1 MKKIPQGFLLV
12 LEGIDGSGK
21 TTLAQRLAQM
31 LEHQSHDVVL
41 TREPGG
47 TEFGKGLRQVL
58 QHSPLRPLPE
68 AEFLL
73 FAADR
78 MQHISTVVK
87 PALESG
93 KIVISDRM
101 ADSSMAYQ
109 GYGRGIDRDM
119 IASVNTWALQNVVPD
134 LIIYIR
140 LDWKTALQRIEK
152 NRGELT
158 AFEKEKQEFFERV
171 TQGFDAIFKDRPQA
185 ITLDGSQTPDE
196 LFEQARSVVMQKIA
210 QKGV

>member
-1 MKKIPQGFLLV
+1 MKKIPQGFLIV

-21 TTLAQRLAQM
+21 TTLAERLTQALRQ
-31 LEHQSHDVVL
+31 QDYQVVL

-47 TEFGKGLRQVL
+47 TEFGKDVRQLL
-58 QHSPLRPLPE
+58 QHSVVRPIPE

-73 FAADR
+73 FSADR
-78 MQHISTVVK
+78 AHHIQTIVK
-87 PALESG
+87 PSLQNGA
-93 KIVISDRM
+93 IVISDRM

-119 IASVNTWALQNVVPD
+119 ITAVNRWALQNIAPHLTLYVK
-134 LIIYIR
+134 
-140 LDWKTALQRIEK
+140 LDWNIALQRIEK

-171 TQGFDAIFKDRPQA
+171 AQGFDTLFEKRSDVLR
-185 ITLDGSQTPDE
+185 LDGTISPDD
-196 LFEQARSVVMQKIA
+196 LFNQAFSVVMKTIA
-210 QKGV
+210 QAK

>member
-1 MKKIPQGFLLV
+1 MKRIPDGFLIV

-31 LEHQSHDVVL
+31 LQEQAYEVVL

-47 TEFGKGLRQVL
+47 TEFGKNLRQLL
-58 QHSPLRPLPE
+58 QHSTVRPLPE

-78 MQHISTVVK
+78 MQHIASVVK
-87 PALESG
+87 PALQKGSV
-93 KIVISDRM
+93 VISDRM
-101 ADSSMAYQ
+101 SDSSMAYQ
-109 GYGRGIDRDM
+109 GYGRGIDRNM
-119 IASVNTWALQNVVPD
+119 IATVNTWALAGVEPD
-134 LIIYIR
+134 LIIYIK
-140 LDWKTALQRIEK
+140 LDWQTALQRIEK

-171 TQGFDAIFKDRPQA
+171 AQGFDTIFKNRTNV
-185 ITLDGSQTPDE
+185 ITLDGNQTPE
-196 LFEQARSVVMQKIA
+196 NIFKQAAAAVA
-210 QKGV
+210 QTLPQD

>member
-21 TTLAQRLAQM
+21 TTLAQRLAHMVQQ
-31 LEHQSHDVVL
+31 HGYDVVV

-47 TEFGKGLRQVL
+47 TEFGKNLRQLL
-58 QHSPLRPLPE
+58 QHSAVRPIPE

-78 MQHISTVVK
+78 MQHITTVVK
-87 PALESG
+87 PALAG
-93 KIVISDRM
+93 GQVVISDRM

-109 GYGRGIDRDM
+109 GYGRGIDRAR
-119 IASVNTWALQNVVPD
+119 IASVNQWALQDVVPD
-134 LIIYIR
+134 VIIYIK
-140 LDWKTALQRIEK
+140 LDWQAALQRIEK

-171 TQGFDAIFKDRPQA
+171 AHGFDTIFKEKPQA
-185 ITLDGSQTPDE
+185 ITLDGRQTPDE
-196 LFEQARSVVMQKIA
+196 LFAQASAAVMQKLSHKRA
-210 QKGV
+210 